1 MKTKKNKNRIQWYLY
16 VIKMNM
22 IDKAQ
27 SPQHSAIYPGLPR
40 SQNRVVRTSVY
51 TVEET
56 YINKR
61 ISLGNEEF
69 ISLPYSVS
77 DGSSPNGPGLRNPG
91 RVGRLAGMRQTA
103 NGQSIEHWSNSDNPA
118 GFFTTAIMKNFQK
131 SSRDCSW
138 QRVTSLLLLIKEFPN
153 FCACRTKMIMCTF
166 STTC

>member
-1 MKTKKNKNRIQWYLY
+1 
-16 VIKMNM
+16 MNM

-51 TVEET
+51 T
-56 YINKR
+56 
-61 ISLGNEEF
+61 
-69 ISLPYSVS
+69 YSVS

-118 GFFTTAIMKNFQK
+118 GFFTTFRQLAEVLDPSPVRRLPQICE
-131 SSRDCSW
+131 RDARNIRLAPCPI
-138 QRVTSLLLLIKEFPN
+138 LCHALID
-153 FCACRTKMIMCTF
+153 
-166 STTC
+166 